1 MGVGWGDGRAGKLS
15 DSGTEAAMYT
25 EMGRECKE
33 KGGRDALTEVES
45 TLQLSRHPQP
55 PWNEGFYLF
64 YSSSVSFSVSISFPA
79 VWLHSLLTFI
89 STSHYFN
96 PAFNILIF
104 STFTQGYRYKNNKP
118 EQKKKQNAWSHLLIC
133 IYYPLL
139 STGPFLQLKI
149 WKIKQHICS
158 AVLWLM
164 VHENWKRKSTT
175 L

>member
-1 MGVGWGDGRAGKLS
+1 MGELESSQTVTQRPLCTQRWDENAKK
-15 DSGTEAAMYT
+15 
-25 EMGRECKE
+25 KE
-33 KGGRDALTEVES
+33 KGGRDALTEVKS

-55 PWNEGFYLF
+55 PWNERF

-89 STSHYFN
+89 SPSHYFN
-96 PAFNILIF
+96 PAFNILVF

-118 EQKKKQNAWSHLLIC
+118 EQKNKRHMKPPPDLH
-133 IYYPLL
+133 LL

-158 AVLWLM
+158 AVLWLV